1 MSCLF
6 QSIFHG
12 KCKTTMTSLEN
23 INVKAQDLL
32 STPNELIEKI
42 KLDSQGSQ
50 NIEEARKTIENIL
63 DGKDKRL
70 LVIVGPCSIH
80 DLDQAK
86 EYAAKLKVLADELK
100 DQLFIVMRVYFEKPR
115 TTVGWKGF
123 INDPDL
129 NDSFNISSGLEK
141 ARELLVHLAHM
152 DIPTATEALDPI
164 TPQYIGDLIAWTAI
178 GARTAESQ
186 THREMSSGLSS
197 PVGLK
202 NGTDGSLTVAIN
214 ALQAV
219 SSPHSFLG
227 IDQDGRCAVIRTKGN
242 KYGHTILR
250 GGTKPNYD
258 KASIINCENELEKA
272 GLRKKIIIDCSH
284 ANSNKDPGQQ
294 PLVLD
299 YCTNQIID
307 GNQSIVG
314 VMLESNLEWGNQP
327 LTENISQLKY
337 GVSITD
343 ACIDWKATE
352 ECLRRTAERLAGV
365 LDKR

>member
-1 MSCLF
+1 
-6 QSIFHG
+6 
-12 KCKTTMTSLEN
+12 MTKLEN
-23 INVKAQDLL
+23 LNVIAQDLL
-32 STPNELIEKI
+32 PTPNELIHKI
-42 KLDSQGSQ
+42 KLDPQGSA
-50 NIEEARKTIENIL
+50 NVEEARKTIENIL

-70 LVIVGPCSIH
+70 LVVAGPCSIH

-86 EYAAKLKVLADELK
+86 EYADMLKALADELK
-100 DQLFIVMRVYFEKPR
+100 DQLYIVMRVYFEKPR

-129 NDSFNISSGLEK
+129 DDSFNINSGLEK
-141 ARELLVHLAHM
+141 ARELLIHLAHM
-152 DIPTATEALDPI
+152 GLPAATEALDPI

-214 ALQAV
+214 ALKAV
-219 SSPHSFLG
+219 SAPHSFLG
-227 IDQDGRCAVIRTKGN
+227 IDSDGRCAVTRTKGN

-250 GGTKPNYD
+250 GGNKPNYD
-258 KASIINCENELEKA
+258 KASIEQCEAELEKA
-272 GLRKKIIIDCSH
+272 GLRKKIIVDCSH

-299 YCTNQIID
+299 YCVNQIID
-307 GNQSIVG
+307 GNQSIIG

-327 LTENISQLKY
+327 LTEKKSELKY

-343 ACIDWKATE
+343 ACIDWKTTE
-352 ECLRRTAERLAGV
+352 ECLRRTAERLTGV
-365 LDKR
+365 LEKR

>member
-1 MSCLF
+1 MS
-6 QSIFHG
+6 
-12 KCKTTMTSLEN
+12 KLEN
-23 INVKAQDLL
+23 VNVIAQDLL
-32 STPNELIEKI
+32 PTPNELISKI
-42 KLDSQGSQ
+42 KLDPQGSA
-50 NIEEARKTIENIL
+50 NVEKARRTIEDIL

-70 LVIVGPCSIH
+70 LVVAGPCSIH

-86 EYAAKLKVLADELK
+86 EYAEKLKTLADELK
-100 DQLFIVMRVYFEKPR
+100 DQLYIVMRVYFEKPR

-129 NDSFNISSGLEK
+129 DDSFNISCGLEK
-141 ARELLVHLAHM
+141 ARELLIHLAHM
-152 DIPTATEALDPI
+152 GLPAATEALDPI

-214 ALQAV
+214 ALKAV
-219 SSPHSFLG
+219 SAPHSFLG
-227 IDQDGRCAVIRTKGN
+227 IDTNGRCAVIRTKGN

-250 GGTKPNYD
+250 GGNKPNYD
-258 KASIINCENELEKA
+258 KASIEHCEAELEKS
-272 GLRKKIIIDCSH
+272 GLRKKIIVDCSH

-299 YCTNQIID
+299 YCVNQIID
-307 GNQSIVG
+307 GNLSIIG

-327 LTENISQLKY
+327 LTEKKSELKY

-343 ACIDWKATE
+343 ACIDWKTTE
-352 ECLRRTAERLAGV
+352 ECLHRTAERLTGI
-365 LDKR
+365 LEKR